1 MYNVH
6 CEWQSRIIP
15 LSDREVTRQFRRYF
29 DRFEGRI
36 REPPYAVYDDLAY
49 TQGNPPVKQ
58 ASPIVPRDTEMKH
71 EGRSREPSDG
81 PYLKDYLEQLQRY
94 EMNIGK
100 DDELMQSVYEAG
112 ERAQTA
118 EVTDLYNFGL
128 PTEQPSIATQS
139 YANTVEDT
147 TLSELSPF
155 AQIPEIHGFPGAP
168 VPVGNVLSPF
178 DLGSVQTTSSQISG
192 AGVSVAQGSEGGHNV
207 DFMIDEENAGGFENW
222 DPGLGEFLGGGG
234 LPNFLEGYVD
244 QGFLEFLDTTRLH
257 R

>member
-6 CEWQSRIIP
+6 SEWQGRLIP

-49 TQGNPPVKQ
+49 TQGIPPMKQ
-58 ASPIVPRDTEMKH
+58 SSPIITRDTEMKQS

-81 PYLKDYLEQLQRY
+81 PFLKEYLEQLQRY

-100 DDELMQSVYEAG
+100 DDEVMQSVYEAG
-112 ERAQTA
+112 ERAQAA

-128 PTEQPSIATQS
+128 PTEQPPVATHS

-155 AQIPEIHGFPGAP
+155 AQIPEMQGFRGTRPIPGQ
-168 VPVGNVLSPF
+168 NVLSPF

-192 AGVSVAQGSEGGHNV
+192 AGVSVAHGSEGGHNV
-207 DFMIDEENAGGFENW
+207 
-222 DPGLGEFLGGGG
+222 
-234 LPNFLEGYVD
+234 
-244 QGFLEFLDTTRLH
+244 
-257 R
+257 